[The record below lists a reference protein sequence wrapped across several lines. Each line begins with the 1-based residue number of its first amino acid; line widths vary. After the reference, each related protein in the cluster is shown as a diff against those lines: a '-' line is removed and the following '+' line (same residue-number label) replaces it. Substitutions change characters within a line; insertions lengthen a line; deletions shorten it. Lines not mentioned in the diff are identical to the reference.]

1 MREAWLVSE
10 PRLIGRLVQG
20 LARASIPYIHGRVED
35 IGPELSRQVRSL
47 ECGCNLFLKH
57 TIKGLRNPILLM
69 LIGCGIINCDALV
82 IAEGT

>member
-1 MREAWLVSE
+1 MREVWLVSE

-35 IGPELSRQVRSL
+35 IGPELSWQVRSL

-57 TIKGLRNPILLM
+57 TIKGLRNPIMLM
-69 LIGCGIINCDALV
+69 LIGHSIVDADALV
-82 IAEGT
+82 VAEDA